1 MAVVL
6 VGTGVVHEPLPAR
19 LTMRLGFYEPIRK
32 QVNRT
37 FGLNPNESYILS
49 SITAGAISGSIG
61 GRFLL
66 EISLTVLNMSGN
78 HSQFW

>member
-6 VGTGVVHEPLPAR
+6 VGSGVVHGPLPAR
-19 LTMRLGFYEPIRK
+19 LIMRLGFYEPIRK

-61 GRFLL
+61 GRFFP
-66 EISLTVLNMSGN
+66 EVLSMKLNISGN
-78 HSQFW
+78 HS